1 MTYCDHHFRPALAEL
16 VGVDC
21 ATFLN
26 NIYHWTSHNAANEK
40 NYYEG
45 RYWTYNSMEAFRK
58 IFFYWSRRQ
67 IERIIATCKK
77 EGLLLTG
84 CFNEDPRDRTLWY
97 TLTNKA
103 MLFFC
108 DGMGTESVDCNSQNG
123 EMQHAGRCSTY
134 PETVTPLPD
143 NKPDNKQADTTP
155 KAPQGGQAASRRRKD
170 KSVPVWKPER
180 FEAFWA
186 LYPRREDRVGA
197 VREWDRL
204 KPDGA
209 LLAVMGRAL
218 RAQMAGDLWRRGIGI
233 PYACRWLK
241 NRRWEDAP
249 PQPAGV
255 PSGGGGRVLENENV
269 QSW

>member
-1 MTYCDHHFRPALAEL
+1 MTRDEIVRESGGGMFAVIPAVVMRDTALPMSARMLYGLLTWKSNGEARCWPTNRTLAEEL
-16 VGVDC
+16 GLSQGRASALLALLEEYGHIEMEVIHDAQTGQVVRRY
-21 ATFLN
+21 
-26 NIYHWTSHNAANEK
+26 IYPLMKRMGGIPE
-40 NYYEG
+40 
-45 RYWTYNSMEAFRK
+45 
-58 IFFYWSRRQ
+58 
-67 IERIIATCKK
+67 
-77 EGLLLTG
+77 
-84 CFNEDPRDRTLWY
+84 NEDTSPRDS
-97 TLTNKA
+97 A
-103 MLFFC
+103 
-108 DGMGTESVDCNSQNG
+108 DPPPENSEVYKEKQK
-123 EMQHAGRCSTY
+123 E
-134 PETVTPLPD
+134 ETKTP
-143 NKPDNKQADTTP
+143 P

-218 RAQMAGDLWRRGIGI
+218 RDQMAGELWRRGIGI

-249 PQPAGV
+249 PEPAGV
-255 PSGGGGRVLENENV
+255 PSSGGGRVLENEKV